1 MSAATHRDDLDE
13 IRAALHAD
21 AENVAEAL
29 LGPPDRKDRNEWRW
43 GKGNGSTAMALRG
56 SRRGLW
62 NDRASAG
69 DIGGDL
75 FALIQH
81 QRHCSFA
88 AAVEWARAYL
98 AMPAPERPKAK
109 PRPSR
114 EAEQREAEA
123 EDAKRLRRAQAFAK
137 EAEPI
142 AGTVAERYLT
152 DTRSIPRP
160 ATGWPD
166 VVRYHRGRN
175 ALLLVVTNDAG
186 DVRAVQL
193 VHLTV
198 DAVKRGE
205 EPGRPVK
212 QTFGILE
219 GAIVRLPNLPTLQA
233 STRPALQLAEGP
245 ETGLSVWASTGRST
259 WIALGSMSKVQPP
272 ALARLVVC
280 ADDDPRDAPAAKAVT
295 KAVARWRGEA
305 RDVAVATPWSRRRF
319 DRSDFNDLIRRDG
332 PAAVVARIELAL
344 SPRGPQPP
352 GNAALP
358 IDLAR
363 HRLEQAM
370 NAFFAEARDYNPE
383 AELLGGVAQILP
395 VHAIRVSVGGGK
407 SDLARKLTAK
417 TLAAM
422 RKRGDRRNLAFAIP
436 THALGEEQARRF
448 EELPEAKEAGLRA
461 AVWRGRDA
469 LDPRQP
475 GNRMCHDLPAVHEA
489 QSIGAKPETAVCRNQ
504 RKPGAPA
511 CPFFA
516 ECGYQRQKTQEADL
530 WFIPHELL
538 FAEKPAAL
546 GKIALLVVDE
556 AAWRK
561 GLEGVDGAPNDMTL
575 DTLAEDVAAH
585 RTFSNL
591 NADRL
596 RSIHQL
602 THQALMQ
609 HPDGPLRREVLLGA
623 GLNLDTGRDGYAL
636 SWKRLVEADL
646 QPGMLAEARRDA
658 VRAVLQ
664 NKTAM
669 RCARFFGT
677 LRALL
682 AEDGPEA
689 SGWASLVTA
698 EDEKGPVRVV
708 RLRGRRNVGKSWLVP
723 TIHIDATL
731 NIDLLRPYWPTIQQ
745 TAEIDVRA
753 PHMRIRQLHGRDWP
767 KTALVPD
774 DYCKHDKQEGERR
787 LKNSEAVRSAAWREA
802 RGRRGRVLVVA
813 QKAVET
819 YWKQAGPIPGN
830 VEMAHHNNVAGRDE
844 WGPQPGKPGVELTI
858 IVGRT
863 QPRPGDVE
871 RIAEAL
877 TGKAVSTRCSRYD
890 RQDAAIQLADG
901 TAISADADRHPD
913 PLAEAIR
920 WQICEGE
927 LIQILGRPRGVMR
940 TSANPTEVLLL
951 TDRPLPLPIDEVV
964 GWDALAPNPGDLM
977 MGQGGVAFDDAADA
991 SRAYPNLW
999 PDRSDPDG
1007 KRGSPAAARQAF
1019 HRARCVTNPY
1029 GVNSIGECHAP
1040 LRRATYQRA
1049 GAGKRPACLTFDPA
1063 AVPEAELRDWLEER
1077 VGPLAWLK
1085 MEPSPPPMPEPPRPA
1100 LKPEAD
1106 DLDVARSGL
1115 PPGQPGP
1122 WPAGPMIFRPPD
1134 AGSDPPPPRDPK
1146 PPAPRG
1152 AARAS

>member
-1 MSAATHRDDLDE
+1 MSAAADRDDLEE
-13 IRAALHAD
+13 IRAGLRAD
-21 AENVAEAL
+21 AENVALAL
-29 LGPPDRKDRNEWRW
+29 MGEPDRKDRNEWRW
-43 GKGNGSTAMALRG
+43 GKGNGSEALVLRG

-62 NDRASAG
+62 NDRASG
-69 DIGGDL
+69 GTIGGDL
-75 FALIQH
+75 FSLIQH
-81 QRHCSFA
+81 RRHCSFA
-88 AAVEWARAYL
+88 QAVEWARAYL
-98 AMPAPERPKAK
+98 AMPQPERPKAK

-114 EAEQREAEA
+114 EAEQRQAEA
-123 EDAKRLRRAQAFAK
+123 EDAARLRRARAFAS
-137 EAEPI
+137 AGEPI
-142 AGTVAERYLT
+142 AGTVAERYLI
-152 DTRSIPRP
+152 DARRIPRP
-160 ATGWPD
+160 ASGWPD
-166 VVRYHRGRN
+166 GVRFHRGRN
-175 ALLLVVTNDAG
+175 ALLMVATNDAG
-186 DVRAVQL
+186 EVRAVQL

-219 GAIVRLPNLPTLQA
+219 GSVVRLSSFATLSATAQ
-233 STRPALQLAEGP
+233 PALQLAEGP
-245 ETGLSVWASTGRST
+245 ETGLSVWASTGRPT
-259 WIALGSMSKVQPP
+259 WIALGSIAKVQPP

-280 ADDDPRDAPAAKAVT
+280 ADDDPRDTPAAKAVQ

-319 DRSDFNDLIRRDG
+319 DKSDFNDLIRRDG
-332 PAAVVARIELAL
+332 PAAVVARIDLAL

-363 HRLEQAM
+363 LRLAKAM
-370 NAFFAEARDYNPE
+370 EAFFAEARDYDLE
-383 AELLGGVAQILP
+383 DELLGGVAQIPP
-395 VHAIRVSVGGGK
+395 VHALRIGVGGGK
-407 SDLARKLTAK
+407 SDLARRMTAK
-417 TLAAM
+417 MLAAM
-422 RKRGDRRNLAFAIP
+422 RKRGDRRNIAFAVP
-436 THALGEEQARRF
+436 THALGEEQARKF
-448 EELPEAKEAGLRA
+448 EELEEARDAGLRA

-469 LDPRQP
+469 EDPRQP
-475 GNRMCHDLPAVHEA
+475 GSRMCHDLAAVHEA
-489 QSIGAKPETAVCRNQ
+489 QSIGAKPEVAVCRNR
-504 RKPGAPA
+504 RKPDAPA
-511 CPFFA
+511 CPFFE
-516 ECGYQRQKTQEADL
+516 ECGYQRQKAQVADL

-546 GKIALLVVDE
+546 GKIAVLVVDE

-561 GLEGVDGAPNDMTL
+561 GLEGVDGPPIDMTL
-575 DTLAEDVAAH
+575 DTLAEDVATH
-585 RTFSNL
+585 RTFSRL
-591 NADRL
+591 NVDRL

-602 THQALMQ
+602 THHALMQ
-609 HPDGPLRREVLLGA
+609 HPDGPLRREALLGA
-623 GLNLDTGRDGYAL
+623 GLNNDTGRDGYAL
-636 SWKRLVEADL
+636 SWERVIEADI
-646 QPGMLAEARRDA
+646 QPGMPAEDRRDA

-689 SGWASLVTA
+689 SGWASLVTI
-698 EDEKGPVRVV
+698 EGEKGPIRVV
-708 RLRGRRNVGKSWLVP
+708 RLRGRRSVGKAWLVP

-731 NIDLLRPYWPTIQQ
+731 NVDLLRPYWPTVQM

-787 LKNSEAVRSAAWREA
+787 LKNSERVRAVVWREA
-802 RGRRGRVLVVA
+802 RATNGRVLVVV
-813 QKAVET
+813 QKAVED
-819 YWKQAGPIPGN
+819 YWRQAGPIPGN
-830 VEMAHHNNVAGRDE
+830 VELAHHNNVAGRDE
-844 WGPQPGKPGVELTI
+844 WGPQPGKPGVDLTI

-890 RQDAAIQLADG
+890 RQDAAIQIADG
-901 TAISADADRHPD
+901 TAMSAHADRHPD

-927 LIQILGRPRGVMR
+927 LIQIIGRPRGVMR

-951 TDRPLPLPIDEVV
+951 TDRPLPIPIDEVV
-964 GWDALAPNPGDLM
+964 GWDALAPTPVDLM

-999 PDRSDPDG
+999 PDRRDPEG
-1007 KRGSPAAARQAF
+1007 KRGSPEASKKAF
-1019 HRARCVTNPY
+1019 QRARCGTNPNREY
-1029 GVNSIGECHAP
+1029 SIGECPAP
-1040 LRRATYQRA
+1040 LRRAAYQRA
-1049 GAGKRPACLTFDPA
+1049 GAGKRPASVTFDPA
-1063 AVPEAELRDWLEER
+1063 AVPEDELRDWLEER
-1077 VGPLAWLK
+1077 VGLLAWLK
-1085 MEPSPPPMPEPPRPA
+1085 VEPPPPPLPEPPKPA
-1100 LKPEAD
+1100 PEPDPD
-1106 DLDVARSGL
+1106 DLDTSHDGL
-1115 PPGQPGP
+1115 PPGQPRP
-1122 WPAGPMIFRPPD
+1122 WPAGPMVFRPPD
-1134 AGSDPPPPRDPK
+1134 VGSDPLKHPIAPPPR
-1146 PPAPRG
+1146 G
-1152 AARAS
+1152 A